1 MTSAGWIFWKI
12 TCPDGD
18 ELVWLGITRPRG
30 RSAIDRAKMWT
41 LLPRSRVFIA
51 NWYVTE
57 DFMRSPAGGQWRFEN
72 VDVSDARAILH
83 ELPDPSSEELS
94 RITRPERVLTLDQID
109 RVDAMKVLGK
119 RAGEVLADRH

>member
-1 MTSAGWIFWKI
+1 MTSAGWVFWKV

-18 ELVWLGITRPRG
+18 ELVWLGITRPGG
-30 RSAIDRAKMWT
+30 RSAIDRTKVRT

-57 DFMRSPAGGQWRFEN
+57 DFVRSPGGQWCFEN
-72 VDVSDARAILH
+72 VDVTDARAILH

-109 RVDAMKVLGK
+109 RVDAVKVLGK
-119 RAGEVLADRH
+119 RAGAVLADRR